1 MGIYDAIKNFAH
13 KQEMRE
19 SKDEILLG
27 EVIRIMVKNYGPL
40 VELQTSSISN
50 HKQAR
55 FRLLDH
61 NLLYSITVKVNRW
74 TGSGAISEAL
84 LGSKGSLTFVAEV
97 KNYVADPDDV
107 LAMWKTDFGNIG
119 KIPLFGDVKLNHQMN
134 SVLATKTHVIEIG
147 DFVNNLWEERKKLKQ
162 TIDDDILLLCKQLE
176 AYKKSQ

>member
-40 VELQTSSISN
+40 VDLQTFSVGDQ
-50 HKQAR
+50 KQAR
-55 FRLLDH
+55 FRLLGH
-61 NLLYSITVKVNRW
+61 NLLHSITVKIDRW

-84 LGSKGSLTFVAEV
+84 IGSRGSLTFVAEV

-107 LAMWKTDFGNIG
+107 LAMWKTDFSNLG
-119 KIPLFGDVKLNHQMN
+119 KIPLFGDIKLNHQMN

-147 DFVNNLWEERKKLKQ
+147 DFENNLWVERKKLEK
-162 TIDDDILLLCKQLE
+162 IIGEDIILLCKQLE
-176 AYKKSQ
+176 TYKKQQ